1 MKQLVKKIDEALS
14 THYPQGEV
22 RALARIIAT
31 ELLGFSQTAYYLKD
45 KVTLTPAD
53 EEKLADALAR
63 LQKEEPIQ
71 YILGYSDFCDL
82 RLKVTPAVLIPRPET
97 SEFVQWI
104 KTECG
109 TAKSLLDIGTGSG
122 CIAVSLAKLIPQTQI
137 TAWDISPTALE
148 IAQENSRANGC
159 NVLFE
164 QRDILTYTPTATD
177 KFDIIVSNPPY
188 IKESEKEAMENNV
201 LLWEPHLALFVPNDS
216 PLLFYRTIAQK
227 ALTMLPAGGKLFF
240 EINRE
245 HGAETVAMLQAMG
258 YHDITLRKDFAEND
272 RMICAVKK

>member
-1 MKQLVKKIDEALS
+1 MELAL
-14 THYPQGEV
+14 G
-22 RALARIIAT
+22 I
-31 ELLGFSQTAYYLKD
+31 
-45 KVTLTPAD
+45 
-53 EEKLADALAR
+53 
-63 LQKEEPIQ
+63 
-71 YILGYSDFCDL
+71 ILGCCALGAGLAMIAGIGPGIGEGNAVAKACEAIGRQPES
-82 RLKVTPAVLIPRPET
+82 KGAVTTTMLMGCPRPET
-97 SEFVQWI
+97 SELVQWI

-122 CIAVSLAKLIPQTQI
+122 CIAVSLAKLLPHMHV
-137 TAWDISPTALE
+137 TAWDISPAALE

-164 QRDILTYTPTATD
+164 QRDILTYTHTATD

-245 HGAETVAMLQAMG
+245 HGAETIAMLQAMG

-272 RMICAVKK
+272 RMIKAVKK